1 MASTSNVN
9 ETSSVASSAP
19 VASSAAAGRVRPK
32 NAKGNK
38 TDPAWEYA
46 ISTEPGSRKVQCKFC
61 QLIFTGSAYRVKHH
75 LAGTSRDVG
84 VCPSVPSDV
93 KKVMQDKV
101 NQLQK
106 KLLKRANL
114 IVVDDGDKDDAA
126 DADLE
131 FVSGGRGK
139 RKGAGEIAP
148 KNMFKR
154 GLTTMKQSTINGVWK
169 KEDREIAC
177 KAIALFFYNN
187 AIPFNV
193 ARSEEYFKMF
203 EYVAKHGIGFKPP
216 SYHDIRVK
224 YLNYFYGEISKDLA
238 AHRAVWEKCGCTIM
252 TDGWTDRRRRTILN
266 FLVHSPKG
274 TFFLKSIDA
283 SDITKTADKI
293 FKMIDDV
300 VEEIGEEN
308 VVQVVTDNAANYKAA
323 GELLMEKRPHL
334 YWTPCAAHCIDLMLE
349 DFEKKI
355 PLHTDTISKG
365 KKITTYIYGR
375 TSLIS
380 LLHKFTNDVDLI
392 RPAMTRFATS
402 YLTLGCLNE
411 HQNQLIDLFKS
422 NEWKTSKLA
431 KSKDGKIVQNAVL
444 SKVFWKDVL
453 NCLRGAFPLVKVL
466 RMVDSEE
473 KAAMGYIYEEMD
485 RAKEKIRT
493 NFSGQA
499 RR

>member
-1 MASTSNVN
+1 
-9 ETSSVASSAP
+9 
-19 VASSAAAGRVRPK
+19 
-32 NAKGNK
+32 
-38 TDPAWEYA
+38 
-46 ISTEPGSRKVQCKFC
+46 
-61 QLIFTGSAYRVKHH
+61 
-75 LAGTSRDVG
+75 
-84 VCPSVPSDV
+84 
-93 KKVMQDKV
+93 
-101 NQLQK
+101 
-106 KLLKRANL
+106 
-114 IVVDDGDKDDAA
+114 
-126 DADLE
+126 
-131 FVSGGRGK
+131 
-139 RKGAGEIAP
+139 
-148 KNMFKR
+148 
-154 GLTTMKQSTINGVWK
+154 
-169 KEDREIAC
+169 
-177 KAIALFFYNN
+177 
-187 AIPFNV
+187 
-193 ARSEEYFKMF
+193 
-203 EYVAKHGIGFKPP
+203 
-216 SYHDIRVK
+216 
-224 YLNYFYGEISKDLA
+224 
-238 AHRAVWEKCGCTIM
+238 
-252 TDGWTDRRRRTILN
+252 
-266 FLVHSPKG
+266 
-274 TFFLKSIDA
+274 
-283 SDITKTADKI
+283 
-293 FKMIDDV
+293 MIDDV

-355 PLHTDTISKG
+355 PLHTDAISKG

-392 RPAMTRFATS
+392 RPAMTHFATS

-431 KSKDGKIVQNAVL
+431 KTKDGKIVQNAVL